1 MGCARGGAGDGLRG
15 AGAGAE
21 GEGEA
26 AVPSER
32 DRKSVV

>member
-26 AVPSER
+26 AVPKIGR
-32 DRKSVV
+32 AHV